1 MLINIMAALTAC
13 KEIRSNSRPF
23 LPPHNGA
30 AGTAVASPVR
40 LPADLVQARIF
51 SIASRR
57 MRSRAAVPLSTHDYN
72 SRDEKKPLV
81 EIAGTDVMHC

>member
-30 AGTAVASPVR
+30 AGTAVASPVT
-40 LPADLVQARIF
+40 LACGFGSSAHF

-72 SRDEKKPLV
+72 VRDEKKPLV
-81 EIAGTDVMHC
+81 EIADRDVMHC